1 VGEIVDIV
9 VYGLINSSTLL
20 LISIGFAL
28 AYGVSRVPNFA
39 HGALYVVAGYFSW
52 AFINRLGLNFVVS
65 TSLSIILTAI
75 IGGFIY
81 RLILIRVRGMHA
93 SEIIASLAIGMA
105 MMEFLRWVGI
115 KGPTFVVPVF
125 VEGMVEISG
134 VPVDLQRV
142 FLVATGVV
150 LVVVLWIFTSY
161 TRIGLSLKAVAQD
174 ERAAL
179 MLGID
184 SNRTAEVALGL
195 GSAVVGVAAN
205 VVIPLSH
212 IEVTAGYDALLN
224 ALAVCI
230 LGGLGSWF
238 GAATA
243 AFVIGYAQTITVYL
257 FAPHFS
263 VLVALLA
270 IITILILKPSGL
282 FGKQKELE
290 ERV

>member
-1 VGEIVDIV
+1 VDVV
-9 VYGLINSSTLL
+9 VYGIINSSTLL

-52 AFINRLGLNFVVS
+52 AFINRLGLSFVVS
-65 TSLSIILTAI
+65 ISLSIILTAI

-81 RLILIRVRGMHA
+81 RVILIRVRGMHA

-105 MMEFLRWVGI
+105 MMEFLRWVGV

-125 VEGMVEISG
+125 IEGMVEISG

-142 FLVATGVV
+142 FLVAIGVV
-150 LVVVLWIFTSY
+150 LVVGLWIFTSY

-184 SNRTAEVALGL
+184 SKRTAEVALGL

-205 VVIPLSH
+205 VIIPLSH
-212 IEVTAGYDALLN
+212 IGVTAGYDALLN

-243 AFVIGYAQTITVYL
+243 AFIIGYAQTITVYF

-263 VLVALLA
+263 ILVALLA

>member
-1 VGEIVDIV
+1 VSEIVDVAI
-9 VYGLINSSTLL
+9 YGLINSSTLL
-20 LISIGFAL
+20 LMSIGFAL

-39 HGALYVVAGYFSW
+39 HGALYVVGGYFSW
-52 AFINRLGLNFVVS
+52 AFINRLGLNFAVS
-65 TSLSIILTAI
+65 ICLSIILTAV
-75 IGGFIY
+75 IGGLIY
-81 RLILIRVRGMHA
+81 RIILIRVRGMHA

-105 MMEFLRWVGI
+105 LMEFLRWVGI
-115 KGPTFVVPVF
+115 KGATFVVPVF
-125 VEGMVEISG
+125 VEGVAQIFG
-134 VPVDLQRV
+134 VPVDLQRI
-142 FLVATGVV
+142 FIIGTGVV
-150 LVVVLWIFTSY
+150 LVFILWLFTCY

-184 SNRTAEVALGL
+184 SNRTAEVALAL
-195 GSAVVGVAAN
+195 GSALVGVAAV

-238 GAATA
+238 GAAMA

-263 VLVALLA
+263 ILVALLA
-270 IITILILKPSGL
+270 IIIILILKPSGL